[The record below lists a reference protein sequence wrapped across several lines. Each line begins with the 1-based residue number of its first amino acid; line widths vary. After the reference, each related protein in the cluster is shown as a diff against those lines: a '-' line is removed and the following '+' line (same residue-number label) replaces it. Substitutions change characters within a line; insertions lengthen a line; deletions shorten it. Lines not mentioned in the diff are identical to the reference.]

1 MKKLQGAQ
9 QREKAVSS
17 GGENGHILSQNA
29 RCCHVPTYENKAKR
43 NSRTGPVRLDGNV
56 ARRRACDKKFI
67 LWDDLLPGFGLRFS
81 PSGTKSWMIQYE
93 ERGKQR
99 YRTLGRVGDLNAGAA
114 RKRARALLAKVCLDV
129 LPEAPVRRSKHDA
142 PILLFSE
149 YGWRFWNDYA
159 PHWKPNTQKRSAH
172 AIHRDLNPVF
182 GNMPITD
189 INRPDIM
196 RWRDGLS
203 SLPGTYNRA
212 IPVLSIMLGYAEQLG
227 LRPKGSNP
235 CKGIPRYKVRKH
247 ERFLSAREYHRLSV
261 MLNELDAER
270 PRVAAAIR
278 LLAFT
283 GARCGEIQNLRWE
296 WIKPPRVELPDS
308 KTGPKT
314 LYLNAP
320 ALEVIDGLRS
330 GEDRGLIFQSAWGGK
345 PMNIGHYWRQVRGR
359 AALPDVRLHDLRHS
373 FASVAIVNGVSLS
386 LIGKLLGHALPET
399 TARYAHLSDDSIAEA
414 AERVSGSL
422 ASALGLR
429 S

>member
-1 MKKLQGAQ
+1 MKRFQSVEPTKQTATSTAQ
-9 QREKAVSS
+9 NGHVLSRKAVRISKS
-17 GGENGHILSQNA
+17 KAGNPTEKLS
-29 RCCHVPTYENKAKR
+29 RSK
-43 NSRTGPVRLDGNV
+43 PVRLNGNV
-56 ARRRACDKKFI
+56 ARRRAGDKKFM

-81 PSGTKSWMIQYE
+81 PSGTKSWIVQYE

-99 YRTLGRVGDLNAGAA
+99 YRTLGRVGELDAGAA

-142 PILLFSE
+142 PVLLFSE

-172 AIHRDLNPVF
+172 SIHRDLNPVF
-182 GNMPITD
+182 GNMPITE

-247 ERFLSAREYHRLSV
+247 ERFLSAREYRRLSV
-261 MLNELDAER
+261 MLKELYAER

-296 WIKPPRVELPDS
+296 WIKPPRIELPDS

-320 ALEVIDGLRS
+320 ALEVLDGLRA

-399 TARYAHLSDDSIAEA
+399 TARYAHLSDNSIAEA